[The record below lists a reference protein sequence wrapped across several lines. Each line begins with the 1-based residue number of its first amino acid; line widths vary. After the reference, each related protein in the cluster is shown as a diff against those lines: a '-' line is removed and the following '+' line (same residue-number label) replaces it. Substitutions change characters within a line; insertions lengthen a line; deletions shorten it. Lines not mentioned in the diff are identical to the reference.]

1 MSSTRA
7 KAVIR
12 QCAQELLHAAEQFD
26 ADLDGGKLR
35 NGLLEATRPLLEL
48 EDLFTLGSKRAANH
62 IDNSKFLYYDGT
74 MHMTLDEF
82 PKGKFVPPH
91 DHGVWEAIVVC
102 TGRLKH
108 TLYERIDDGSVERKA
123 QLKIAEEVELTPGEI
138 TMVVPPSDI
147 HSFEALS
154 DNCFVI
160 TIVGGDYSI
169 LRHYYNLRDNSYTV
183 RVAGT
188 QPSSAAA

>member
-1 MSSTRA
+1 MSSVKA
-7 KAVIR
+7 KTAVR
-12 QCAQELLHAAEQFD
+12 RCAQELLRATEQFE
-26 ADLDGGKLR
+26 ADQDRDRLR
-35 NGLLEATRPLLEL
+35 KGLLDATRPLLEL
-48 EDLFTLGSKRAANH
+48 EDLFTLGSRRAANH

-74 MHMTLDEF
+74 MHVTLDEF
-82 PKGKFVPPH
+82 PKGKFIPPH

-108 TLYERIDDGSVERKA
+108 TVYERLDDGSVEHKA
-123 QLKIAEEVELTPGEI
+123 HLKAVEEVELSPGEI

-147 HSFEALS
+147 HSFEAIS
-154 DNCFVI
+154 DDCFVI

-169 LRHYYNLRDNSYTV
+169 LRHYYNLRDNSYTI

-188 QPSSAAA
+188 HGSGVAA